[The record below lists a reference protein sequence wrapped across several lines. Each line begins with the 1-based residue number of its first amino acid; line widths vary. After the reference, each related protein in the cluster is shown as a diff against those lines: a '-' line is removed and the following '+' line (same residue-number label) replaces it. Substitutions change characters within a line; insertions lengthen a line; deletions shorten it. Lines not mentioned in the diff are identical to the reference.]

1 MFDERTIRLISS
13 LCLILADMQQ
23 NCRSPF
29 SCKKTLA
36 TFLILVIATSLL
48 FYSNNYNPNHAY
60 GHASPVSY
68 SPSANSVITSGQ
80 NEPLPDNVSILFTER
95 PEPKVSYIHVTNSKN
110 ERVDNNDFKIIGQND
125 REAAVTL
132 DKNKISDGVYS
143 VSWLV
148 LSRDDGHITKGS
160 YVFRVQ
166 SPQEQ
171 QSQQIGASA
180 QQTNISNNNS
190 LVEQATV
197 DDVNV
202 TLKVTPFYVGENSF
216 NVTFTEI
223 SGEFSSNINN
233 VILAFTNPEAGLG
246 PIVATLNKTGEGKF
260 AAQGSYLSQLGNWEI
275 KVTAQR
281 SGGYD
286 LNHTFEAVVEE
297 APAADNAASP

>member
-1 MFDERTIRLISS
+1 MPQIYSS
-13 LCLILADMQQ
+13 L
-23 NCRSPF
+23 F
-29 SCKKTLA
+29 SDKKTVEIL
-36 TFLILVIATSLL
+36 LMLVIATNLL
-48 FYSNNYNPNHAY
+48 FYSNDYNTNYAY
-60 GHASPVSY
+60 GHANPVSY
-68 SPSANSVITSGQ
+68 LPSANSVINSGQ
-80 NEPLPDNVSILFTER
+80 DESLPDNVSILFSER

-125 REAAVTL
+125 REASVTL
-132 DKNKISDGVYS
+132 DKNKIIDGVYS

-148 LSRDDGHITKGS
+148 LSRDDGHISKGS

-171 QSQQIGASA
+171 QSQQMGASA
-180 QQTNISNNNS
+180 QRANIKNNS

-197 DDVNV
+197 DNVNI
-202 TLKVTPFYVGENSF
+202 TLKVTPFYLGENSF
-216 NVTFTEI
+216 NVTFTEK

-233 VILAFTNPEAGLG
+233 VILAFTNPQAGLG

-275 KVTAQR
+275 RITAQR

-286 LNHTFEAVVEE
+286 LNHTFDAVVEE
-297 APAADNAASP
+297 APAANITSSP

>member
-1 MFDERTIRLISS
+1 MPQSYNSLSS
-13 LCLILADMQQ
+13 NATALEIL
-23 NCRSPF
+23 
-29 SCKKTLA
+29 
-36 TFLILVIATSLL
+36 LVLVLGTSLL
-48 FYSNNYNPNHAY
+48 FYGTNQNTNYAY
-60 GHASPVSY
+60 GHANPVSY
-68 SPSANSVITSGQ
+68 SPSANSVVTSGQ
-80 NEPLPDNVSILFTER
+80 DKPLPDDVTILFSER

-125 REAAVTL
+125 RGASVTL

-148 LSRDDGHITKGS
+148 LSLDDGHISKGS

-171 QSQQIGASA
+171 QSQQIGAST
-180 QQTNISNNNS
+180 QQANISNNS
-190 LVEQATV
+190 FVEQANV

-202 TLKVTPFYVGENSF
+202 TFKVTPFYVGENSF
-216 NVTFTEI
+216 NVTFTEK
-223 SGEFSSNINN
+223 SGEFPSNINN
-233 VILAFTNPEAGLG
+233 VILAFTNPQAGLG

-260 AAQGSYLSQLGNWEI
+260 AAQGSYLSQIGNWEI

-286 LNHTFEAVVEE
+286 LNHTFEV
-297 APAADNAASP
+297 SPIT